1 MECDSIA
8 SPRCSLGAHDARR
21 RFRLHRHRCGR
32 IKGERNP
39 NACLQFA
46 RLGAVNEQT
55 FAGGVE
61 RLRDFQAHAEWAAP
75 SDSHRELELGSGMP
89 PDFGVRCQA

>member
-1 MECDSIA
+1 
-8 SPRCSLGAHDARR
+8 
-21 RFRLHRHRCGR
+21 
-32 IKGERNP
+32 
-39 NACLQFA
+39 
-46 RLGAVNEQT
+46 VNEQT

-75 SDSHRELELGSGMP
+75 SDSHWELELGSGMP